1 MTTNSNIHINTRK
14 GVHMKFIDV
23 YYIHNS
29 KKFEFSED
37 EKEDILDDANRR
49 YKSLGGVLSLDL
61 VSSVSRNVYRFD
73 DARALRNVEWCPDL
87 KFISV
92 EVSTNGASFFVFVY
106 K

>member
-1 MTTNSNIHINTRK
+1 
-14 GVHMKFIDV
+14 MKFIDV

-49 YKSLGGVLSLDL
+49 YKSLGGVLSQDL

-92 EVSTNGASFFVFVY
+92 EVDTKGASFFVFVY